1 MLSCRRG
8 QSMNRRLLVRVVVV
22 VAGCGFD
29 PAPQVH
35 RVLVRSSTS
44 WRAVMSSGE
53 TVRGQGTMVLVVGEE
68 RPWCVDVERISA
80 TDSSSLF
87 LRLYAQTGGMTAP
100 TVEIDISESNEP
112 GIGAR
117 VCVPRQP

>member
-1 MLSCRRG
+1 MIKC
-8 QSMNRRLLVRVVVV
+8 LLVLVVVV

-53 TVRGQGTMVLVVGEE
+53 TVRGQGVMVLVVGEE
-68 RPWCVDVERISA
+68 RPWCVDVERTSP
-80 TDSSSLF
+80 TDSSRLF
-87 LRLYAQTGGMTAP
+87 LRLYAQVGGITAP
-100 TVEIDISESNEP
+100 TIEIDISESNEA
-112 GIGAR
+112 GVGAR